1 MTEEP
6 GPDRGLS
13 KDRADDVSTVA
24 KGGAVQVA
32 GQISQRMFSFLFS
45 AIAFRGLGPVNYG
58 LYRIAVQVLTIAGQL
73 ALAGYNY
80 AAMRWIARA
89 RAAKNPG
96 GVKGAA
102 RVGIA
107 GAIIGSIVVSAGLL
121 AFADPIMS
129 AVGSEADVGTLT
141 ELLRVGTI
149 YVPLFAMLQVLR
161 YCTQGYKTM
170 VPSVVAGNI
179 VQPAFR
185 FVIGTAIL
193 GFGVFVW
200 DVSRQ
205 TLTVAVLLTLALSYG
220 VGALVARWYF
230 SRMMS
235 DEERSSTP
243 HGEPRAMTKFALPQA
258 GASLLGIQTLG
269 LGILMLGRYAGPE
282 EVAAFAIALSLQG
295 PANVFLGGIVNIWA
309 PMVSDLH
316 ERGEMARLDSLYKT
330 INRWIFTFSF
340 PVTLSL
346 LIVPDLYVRLFAG
359 EQGTAAVSLV
369 AVLAIGNLFYT
380 GTGPTGYLIS
390 MTGHPHI
397 NLINSAL
404 SVVAYVV
411 LGAFIVPEHGALGM
425 AAVDAGVTA
434 AVNVV
439 RVIQAWR
446 LLGVQPYGPT
456 FFKPVVA
463 GLAGGALL
471 LAVRLLFGSA
481 ILVLF
486 AGLVVGAIVYV
497 IALKLLGLDDEERVV
512 LNGIRRHIVRSGRKT

>member
-1 MTEEP
+1 
-6 GPDRGLS
+6 
-13 KDRADDVSTVA
+13 V
-24 KGGAVQVA
+24 
-32 GQISQRMFSFLFS
+32 
-45 AIAFRGLGPVNYG
+45 
-58 LYRIAVQVLTIAGQL
+58 
-73 ALAGYNY
+73 
-80 AAMRWIARA
+80 
-89 RAAKNPG
+89 
-96 GVKGAA
+96 
-102 RVGIA
+102 
-107 GAIIGSIVVSAGLL
+107 IGS
-121 AFADPIMS
+121 
-129 AVGSEADVGTLT
+129 
-141 ELLRVGTI
+141 
-149 YVPLFAMLQVLR
+149 
-161 YCTQGYKTM
+161 
-170 VPSVVAGNI
+170 
-179 VQPAFR
+179 
-185 FVIGTAIL
+185 AIL
-193 GFGVFVW
+193 GFGVLVW

-243 HGEPRAMTKFALPQA
+243 HSEPRAMTKFALPQA

-359 EQGTAAVSLV
+359 EQGTAAVPLV

-404 SVVAYVV
+404 SVAAYVV
-411 LGAFIVPEHGALGM
+411 IGAFVVPEHGALGM

-471 LAVRLLFGSA
+471 LAVRLVFGSA
-481 ILVLF
+481 ILVLS
-486 AGLVVGAIVYV
+486 AGLVAGAIVYV

-512 LNGIRRHIVRSGRKT
+512 LNGIRRQIGRSGRKT